1 MATVLG
7 MFNNKLIG
15 FFEDLADTFP
25 EEKEIKGALEGLQ
38 GAKKINPRLILD
50 MFVEYVEKPLHDAI
64 MKEDEETVIAFAKR
78 SIDAQFNEISPALMI
93 FDKHW
98 PVLSDAN
105 RQAIWK
111 HLKVLVLLAEK
122 ANTKV

>member
-25 EEKEIKGALEGLQ
+25 EEKEIKGALEAIQ

-50 MFVEYVEKPLHDAI
+50 MFVEYVERPLHDAI
-64 MKEDEETVIAFAKR
+64 MKEEESIVISFAQR
-78 SIDAQFNEISPALMI
+78 SIQQQFNEISPALMI

-98 PVLSDAN
+98 PNLSDQN

-122 ANTKV
+122 ANSK

>member
-1 MATVLG
+1 MTTVLG

-25 EEKEIKGALEGLQ
+25 EEKEIKGALEAIQ

-50 MFVEYVEKPLHDAI
+50 MFIEYVERPLHDAI
-64 MKEDEETVIAFAKR
+64 MQEQESTVVEFAKK
-78 SIDAQFNEISPALMI
+78 SINAQFNEMSPALMI

-98 PVLSDAN
+98 PNLSDAN

-111 HLKVLVLLAEK
+111 HLKVLILLSEK
-122 ANTKV
+122 ASV

>member
-1 MATVLG
+1 MTTVLG

-25 EEKEIKGALEGLQ
+25 EEKEIKGALEAIQ

-50 MFVEYVEKPLHDAI
+50 MFIEYVERPLHDAI
-64 MKEDEETVIAFAKR
+64 MKEQESTVVEFAKK
-78 SIDAQFNEISPALMI
+78 SINAQFNEMSPALMI

-98 PVLSDAN
+98 PNLSDAN

-111 HLKVLVLLAEK
+111 HLKVLILLSEK
-122 ANTKV
+122 ASV

>member
-1 MATVLG
+1 MTTVLG

-15 FFEDLADTFP
+15 FFEDLAETFP
-25 EEKEIKGALEGLQ
+25 EEKEIKGALEAIQ

-50 MFVEYVEKPLHDAI
+50 MFIEYVEKPLHDAI
-64 MKEDEETVIAFAKR
+64 MKEQESTVVEFAKK
-78 SIDAQFNEISPALMI
+78 SISAQFNEMSPALMI

-98 PVLSDAN
+98 PNLSDVN

-111 HLKVLVLLAEK
+111 HLKVLILLAEK
-122 ANTKV
+122 ASSN

>member
-1 MATVLG
+1 MLG

-15 FFEDLADTFP
+15 FFEDLAETFP
-25 EEKEIKGALEGLQ
+25 EEKEIKGALEALQ

-50 MFVEYVEKPLHDAI
+50 MFVLHVQKPLHDAI
-64 MKEDEETVIAFAKR
+64 MKEEESSVIEFAKK
-78 SIDAQFNEISPALMI
+78 SISAQFNEMSPALMI

-98 PVLSDAN
+98 PNLSDQN

-122 ANTKV
+122 ATTK

>member
-1 MATVLG
+1 MTTVLG
-7 MFNNKLIG
+7 MFNNKLIC

-25 EEKEIKGALEGLQ
+25 EEKEIKGALEAIQ

-50 MFVEYVEKPLHDAI
+50 MFVEYVERPLHDAI
-64 MKEDEETVIAFAKR
+64 MKEEESIVVEFAKS
-78 SIDAQFNEISPALMI
+78 SINAQFNEMSPALMI

-98 PVLSDAN
+98 PNLSDAN

-122 ANTKV
+122 ARN

>member
-1 MATVLG
+1 
-7 MFNNKLIG
+7 
-15 FFEDLADTFP
+15 
-25 EEKEIKGALEGLQ
+25 
-38 GAKKINPRLILD
+38 
-50 MFVEYVEKPLHDAI
+50 
-64 MKEDEETVIAFAKR
+64 MKEDEETVIEFAKR

-122 ANTKV
+122 ASVKN